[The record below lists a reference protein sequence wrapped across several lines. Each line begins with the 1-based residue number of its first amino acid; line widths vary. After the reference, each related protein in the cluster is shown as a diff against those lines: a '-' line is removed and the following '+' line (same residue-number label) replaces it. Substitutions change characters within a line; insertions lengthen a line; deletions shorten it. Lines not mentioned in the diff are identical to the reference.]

1 MNTAVSTAPVIF
13 ELRGKRVFVAGHAG
27 MAGSAIVR
35 RLEREGC
42 DIISAPRQELD
53 LRNSEQVER
62 FMAQVKP
69 DAVFV
74 AAGKVGGI
82 RANSTFP
89 AEFIADNL
97 AIALNTIRA
106 AHRCNVKK
114 LVYLGS
120 SCIYPREAPQPMQPE
135 MLLTGPIEPT
145 NQWYGIAKIAG
156 IKLCEAYRLQYG
168 ADFVSIMPTNLYG
181 PGDNYH
187 PLDSHVPAA
196 LVRRFHEAK
205 MKGDPTVMVW
215 GTGAPQREFLAVD
228 DLADACL
235 YVMKCYSDLQFLN
248 VGTGE
253 DVTIAEFARI
263 VADIVGYPGGI
274 KFDTSKPDG
283 PPRKLLDVS
292 RINALGWHATIPLR
306 EGLKR
311 MYDDFVAHYEVIRA
325 KTDSKTEKR
334 PDEGKGQQT

>member
-1 MNTAVSTAPVIF
+1 
-13 ELRGKRVFVAGHAG
+13 
-27 MAGSAIVR
+27 MAKT
-35 RLEREGC
+35 
-42 DIISAPRQELD
+42 
-53 LRNSEQVER
+53 
-62 FMAQVKP
+62 KP

-106 AHRCNVKK
+106 AHDCHVKK

-120 SCIYPREAPQPMQPE
+120 SCIYPRQAPQPMQPD

-168 ADFVSIMPTNLYG
+168 DDFVAVMPTNLYG

-205 MKGDPTVMVW
+205 INGEPKVVVW
-215 GTGAPQREFLAVD
+215 GTGAPQREFMAVD
-228 DLADACL
+228 DLADACVF
-235 YVMKCYSDLQFLN
+235 VMKSYSDLQFLN
-248 VGTGE
+248 IGTGE
-253 DVTIAEFARI
+253 DISIAEFARI
-263 VADIVGYPGGI
+263 VADVVGYPGEI
-274 KFDTSKPDG
+274 KFDTSRPDG
-283 PPRKLLDVS
+283 APRKLLDVS
-292 RINALGWHATIPLR
+292 PINALGWHAKIPLR

-311 MYDDFVAHYEVIRA
+311 MYVDFVENYDAIRA
-325 KTDSKTEKR
+325 KTASKAEKQ
-334 PDEGKGQQT
+334 PA

>member
-1 MNTAVSTAPVIF
+1 
-13 ELRGKRVFVAGHAG
+13 
-27 MAGSAIVR
+27 MAKA
-35 RLEREGC
+35 
-42 DIISAPRQELD
+42 
-53 LRNSEQVER
+53 
-62 FMAQVKP
+62 KP

-106 AHRCNVKK
+106 AHNSNVKK

-120 SCIYPREAPQPMQPE
+120 SCIYPRAAPQPMQPD

-145 NQWYGIAKIAG
+145 NQWYGVAKIAG

-168 ADFVSIMPTNLYG
+168 ADFVSVMPTNLYG

-205 MKGDPTVMVW
+205 LNGDPNVVVW

-228 DLADACL
+228 DLADACVF
-235 YVMKCYSDLQFLN
+235 VMKSYSDLQFLN

-253 DVTIAEFARI
+253 YVSIAQFARI
-263 VADIVGYPGGI
+263 VADVVGYPGEI

-283 PPRKLLDVS
+283 APRKLLDVS
-292 RINALGWHATIPLR
+292 RINALGWRAAIPLR
-306 EGLKR
+306 EGLER
-311 MYDDFVAHYEVIRA
+311 MYADFVEHYEDIRA
-325 KTDSKTEKR
+325 KTAGKIDSKAEKQ
-334 PDEGKGQQT
+334 PAH